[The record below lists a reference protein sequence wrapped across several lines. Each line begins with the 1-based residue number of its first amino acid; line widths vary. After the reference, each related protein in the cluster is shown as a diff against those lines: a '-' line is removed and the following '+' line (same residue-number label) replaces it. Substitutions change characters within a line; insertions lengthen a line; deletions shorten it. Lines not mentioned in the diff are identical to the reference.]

1 MTIPPRRRPW
11 WKRLFGI
18 ADLPLA
24 TTQLAELARRDRPEK
39 LTRAIVSEV
48 VIAAGLSAQQTRD
61 LCLAQFRTAL
71 RHAIADGIIDD
82 PEHEWLIQLRSAL
95 SISDREITAI
105 EIDLLHSR
113 LDSAIETYLTDRQLT
128 DAEKSALDRLASELR
143 VSEEVLTRLTQV
155 QAQAIVQTEVD
166 SVLADH
172 RYSPEEEQALR
183 ALTRAIGGELTAS
196 EATQRTLDRYRRLWQ
211 IDNGAL
217 EPIAVDITLF
227 KGERCYL
234 EALAS
239 WYELRTRTT
248 SISYG
253 GPVVSFRIAKG
264 IRYRLGNVTPIRH
277 TRDELTLIDSGAIY
291 ITDRRV
297 IFMGSKRNSTLR
309 FTSLLGFTPY
319 TDGVEL
325 EKSTGR
331 SPVLT
336 ISGTEIDLF
345 HAVLAAAMAAA
356 AAE

>member
-1 MTIPPRRRPW
+1 MPLRRRSW

-24 TTQLAELARRDRPEK
+24 TAQLAELLRRSRPEDV
-39 LTRAIVSEV
+39 TRGVVSEI
-48 VIAAGLSAQQTRD
+48 VIATGLSAAQTRA

-71 RHAIADGIIDD
+71 RSAIADGRIDD
-82 PEHEWLIQLRSAL
+82 AEHDWLIHLRSAL
-95 SISDREITAI
+95 SLSDREITAI
-105 EIDLLHSR
+105 ETELLHPR
-113 LDSAIETYLTDRQLT
+113 LDAAIETYLADRQLT
-128 DAEKSALDRLASELR
+128 DAEKAALDRLASELR
-143 VSEEVLTRLTQV
+143 VSEEVLTRLVQV
-155 QAQAIVQTEVD
+155 QAQAIVQGEVD
-166 SVLADH
+166 AALADR
-172 RYSPEEEQALR
+172 RYSPEEEQTLR
-183 ALTRAIGGELTAS
+183 ALTRAVGGELTVS
-196 EATQRTLDRYRRLWQ
+196 EATQRTLDRYRRIWR
-211 IDNGAL
+211 IDNGEL
-217 EPIAVDITLF
+217 EPIAVDIALF

-234 EALAS
+234 QASAS

-277 TRDELTLIDSGAIY
+277 TKEELTLIDAGAVY

-345 HAVLAAAMAAA
+345 HAILAAAMAAA

>member
-1 MTIPPRRRPW
+1 MQIRRRSW

-18 ADLPLA
+18 ADVPLA
-24 TTQLAELARRDRPEK
+24 TSQLAELVRRG
-39 LTRAIVSEV
+39 RAEAVTPSVVSQIVLG
-48 VIAAGLSAQQTRD
+48 AGLSATQTRA
-61 LCLAQFRTAL
+61 LCVSQFSAAL
-71 RHAIADGIIDD
+71 RHAIQDGVIDD
-82 PEHEWLIQLRSAL
+82 TEHAWLTALRSAL
-95 SISDREITAI
+95 SISTREITAI
-105 EIDLLHSR
+105 ETELLHPR
-113 LDSAIETYLTDRQLT
+113 IDATITTYLADQHLSA
-128 DAEKSALDRLASELR
+128 AEKAALDRLAQDLR

-155 QAQAIVQTEVD
+155 QAQAVFQDAVD
-166 SVLADH
+166 LAVSDR
-172 RYSPEEEQALR
+172 RYSPDEEQAVR
-183 ALTRAIGGELTAS
+183 ALAAAVGGELTIG
-196 EATQRTLDRYRRLWQ
+196 EATQRTLDRYRQLWR
-211 IDNGAL
+211 IDNGEL
-217 EPIAVDITLF
+217 EPIPVDITLF

-234 EALAS
+234 EASAS

-277 TRDELTLIDSGAIY
+277 TKEELTFIDSGSVY

-297 IFMGSKRNSTLR
+297 IFMGSKRNTTLR

-336 ISGTEIDLF
+336 ISGTDIDLF

-356 AAE
+356 ASS

>member
-1 MTIPPRRRPW
+1 M
-11 WKRLFGI
+11 
-18 ADLPLA
+18 
-24 TTQLAELARRDRPEK
+24 
-39 LTRAIVSEV
+39 
-48 VIAAGLSAQQTRD
+48 
-61 LCLAQFRTAL
+61 
-71 RHAIADGIIDD
+71 
-82 PEHEWLIQLRSAL
+82 
-95 SISDREITAI
+95 
-105 EIDLLHSR
+105 
-113 LDSAIETYLTDRQLT
+113 
-128 DAEKSALDRLASELR
+128 
-143 VSEEVLTRLTQV
+143 
-155 QAQAIVQTEVD
+155 
-166 SVLADH
+166 
-172 RYSPEEEQALR
+172 LR
-183 ALTRAIGGELTAS
+183 ALTRAVGGELTVG
-196 EATQRTLDRYRRLWQ
+196 EATQRTLDRYRRIWR
-211 IDNGAL
+211 IDNGEL

-234 EALAS
+234 KAFAS

-277 TRDELTLIDSGAIY
+277 TKDELTLIDSGAIY

-297 IFMGSKRNSTLR
+297 IFMGAKRNATLR

-345 HAVLAAAMAAA
+345 HAILAAAMAAA
-356 AAE
+356 AQE